1 MTKRTGRAGDF
12 QLDIFFAGNPG
23 ARSFRKCAWL
33 EPFTPSGSAQAGKP
47 GVQVEITYLAIHS
60 SEEA

>member
-1 MTKRTGRAGDF
+1 VIFNLIYFSRGIRA
-12 QLDIFFAGNPG
+12 LDPFA
-23 ARSFRKCAWL
+23 CAWL